1 MKTELPLDRST
12 KFPISKSE
20 ETKDIK
26 KSDEGENLGN
36 PKIVN

>member
-1 MKTELPLDRST
+1 MKTELPLDRGS
-12 KFPISKSE
+12 KVPLSKSE

-26 KSDEGENLGN
+26 KSDEDENLGN